1 MMIKTPIFIVNS
13 FNEGPV
19 FGRLGCSIFGL
30 LGAYVGPC
38 SAVTNAAIAY
48 DRYRYRTQNLW
59 TCPNK
64 QIKPLNLFAGVF
76 RIQWGNDGPKVKLR

>member
-1 MMIKTPIFIVNS
+1 MMVKTPIFIVNS

-19 FGRLGCSIFGL
+19 IGRLGCSIFGL

-48 DRYRYRTQNLW
+48 DRYRYYSINTQD
-59 TCPNK
+59 
-64 QIKPLNLFAGVF
+64 LNNN
-76 RIQWGNDGPKVKLR
+76 QM